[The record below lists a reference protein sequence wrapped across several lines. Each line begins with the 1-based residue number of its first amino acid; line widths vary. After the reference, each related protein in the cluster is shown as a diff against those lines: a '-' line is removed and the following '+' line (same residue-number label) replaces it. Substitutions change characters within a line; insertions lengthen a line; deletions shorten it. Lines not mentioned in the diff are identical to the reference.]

1 MGAYRTFRAGPGT
14 SSGGADPAPRRS
26 PFMLGVHIGAAA
38 VLLGMGPALLTPGA
52 AADGTATNRGPG
64 SNTSSAS
71 SPAAHGGAVR
81 GRAVSGVTAV
91 GNSAT
96 PTAEVNSATPSAVV
110 TATPHPA
117 AAKAAVS
124 KAAPIPSASTLPPP
138 ALADTLAPVA
148 VTPPLAAAPAVIATA
163 APAAA
168 VAVPAAAVLAV
179 PAPAATVPVPAAAVA
194 AVVLTP
200 AAQPADPAAL
210 ASATALPA
218 TAAGPLSGAA
228 AVLGLSTGPLG
239 DVLQAA
245 ALQVLGRRQS
255 QQAVTMPS
263 GVTGTV
269 AAAAATPAPAAA
281 TTTVVLPITLGSA
294 GSFTTILGTTAAG
307 SVTTNGHTWVADP
320 TTHLYTTTADLAAEW
335 KADYATMKAGSGASL
350 NDIQRLEGN
359 AEAVFE
365 NTGLKNLTADQL
377 VTDRQD
383 VQRQFDA
390 MYAAMV
396 GAGVDLTGPLTQPQY
411 LATANILQG
420 NATLE
425 ELGMQGHGLNNSG
438 ITRYAGYTTDFQN
451 TVDGQTLYIGGGL
464 NNGRKAITDFFDDNV
479 LSHLPFPTA
488 IINGVLYQLNQN
500 GARENTVPDALAALN
515 TGMSRTYLRSDF
527 LQPPQLAAKTTQQ
540 VFTNGQALTF
550 TLPAGTFVDPQ
561 GQTVTYTA
569 TLAGGA
575 ALPSW
580 VSFNTATG
588 QFTGTPPAGTTSTR
602 VSITA
607 TNTSGLHTSESF
619 NIVFKEP
626 APVLANKT
634 ADQKAV
640 AATAFSFTLPA
651 NTFVDPLGES
661 LTYTATLPGGA
672 ALPSWLTFNAAT
684 GQISVRPRSAPNRSR
699 SC

>member
-1 MGAYRTFRAGPGT
+1 
-14 SSGGADPAPRRS
+14 
-26 PFMLGVHIGAAA
+26 
-38 VLLGMGPALLTPGA
+38 
-52 AADGTATNRGPG
+52 
-64 SNTSSAS
+64 
-71 SPAAHGGAVR
+71 
-81 GRAVSGVTAV
+81 
-91 GNSAT
+91 
-96 PTAEVNSATPSAVV
+96 
-110 TATPHPA
+110 
-117 AAKAAVS
+117 
-124 KAAPIPSASTLPPP
+124 
-138 ALADTLAPVA
+138 
-148 VTPPLAAAPAVIATA
+148 
-163 APAAA
+163 
-168 VAVPAAAVLAV
+168 
-179 PAPAATVPVPAAAVA
+179 
-194 AVVLTP
+194 
-200 AAQPADPAAL
+200 
-210 ASATALPA
+210 
-218 TAAGPLSGAA
+218 
-228 AVLGLSTGPLG
+228 
-239 DVLQAA
+239 
-245 ALQVLGRRQS
+245 
-255 QQAVTMPS
+255 MPS

-269 AAAAATPAPAAA
+269 AAAAATPAPAAT

-365 NTGLKNLTADQL
+365 NTGLKNLTAGQL
-377 VTDRQD
+377 LTDRQD

-515 TGMSRTYLRSDF
+515 TGMSRTYLSSDF

-550 TLPAGTFVDPQ
+550 TLPA
-561 GQTVTYTA
+561 
-569 TLAGGA
+569 
-575 ALPSW
+575 
-580 VSFNTATG
+580 
-588 QFTGTPPAGTTSTR
+588 
-602 VSITA
+602 
-607 TNTSGLHTSESF
+607 
-619 NIVFKEP
+619 
-626 APVLANKT
+626 
-634 ADQKAV
+634 
-640 AATAFSFTLPA
+640 
-651 NTFVDPLGES
+651 NTFIDPLGES
-661 LTYTATLPGGA
+661 MTYTATLPGGA
-672 ALPSWLTFNAAT
+672 ALPSWLAFDAAT
-684 GQISVRPRSAPNRSR
+684 GQISGEAPVGTKSVKIVLTATNSSGVKTAESFAIAFSAT
-699 SC
+699 